1 MKKEEI
7 ASINQSLKQ
16 YTGTK
21 TIFATPMTR
30 GEYHKLRG
38 WHTPENE
45 DPDDNGY
52 LVQYVSCGRSN
63 LEELGGYISWFPQ
76 AAFED
81 AYRLSG
87 SEKDKIFIRIEQL
100 FDELTQVQNRL
111 RDPDNDIEMTRLLSA
126 QMNVIQA
133 YHQILAMR
141 YEELNK

>member
-1 MKKEEI
+1 MV
-7 ASINQSLKQ
+7 Q

-21 TIFATPMTR
+21 TIFATPMSR
-30 GEYHKLRG
+30 GKYNALRG
-38 WHTPENE
+38 WEVPADE
-45 DPDDNGY
+45 DPADLGY
-52 LVQYVSCGRSN
+52 LVQYVSCGGSN
-63 LEELGGYISWFPQ
+63 MEEFGGYISWSPQ

-87 SEKDKIFIRIEQL
+87 SEKDKISIQIEQL
-100 FDELTQVQNRL
+100 FAELAQVQNRL

-141 YEELNK
+141 YEKLNK

>member
-7 ASINQSLKQ
+7 QAIKTKMVQ

-21 TIFATPMTR
+21 TVFATPMTR
-30 GEYHKLRG
+30 GEYNALRG
-38 WHTPENE
+38 WEVPEDE
-45 DPDDNGY
+45 DPADLGY

-63 LEELGGYISWFPQ
+63 LEELGGYISWSPQ

-100 FDELTQVQNRL
+100 FDELIQVQNRL

-133 YHQILAMR
+133 YHQILAIR
-141 YEELNK
+141 YEKLNK

>member
-1 MKKEEI
+1 M
-7 ASINQSLKQ
+7 KQ

-30 GEYHKLRG
+30 GEYNALRG
-38 WHTPENE
+38 WEVPEDE
-45 DPDDNGY
+45 DPADLGY

-63 LEELGGYISWFPQ
+63 MEEFGGYISWSPQ

-87 SEKDKIFIRIEQL
+87 SEKDKIFIQIEQL
-100 FDELTQVQNRL
+100 FAELEQVQNRL

-133 YHQILAMR
+133 YHQILAMK
-141 YEELNK
+141 YEKLNK